1 MCFHFTCQFF
11 LEFVWW
17 IVTQV
22 RFGGFVWW
30 FHFVVNDSRRIW
42 PRSGVS
48 TCCGSSF
55 QFRICCKVSYESFDR
70 PNNFQ
75 GSPLVHVQDI
85 RYASQIIPT
94 FPEYSNVKK
103 HEKAMHTEN
112 SWAGCVSS
120 GHLRKLLV
128 MNLVPKSQMFLICK
142 SHCGRWCCK
151 TQWLMQANLMYIFVQ
166 QCNKSSSTKN
176 AQRLE
181 LRSSGRFAHWHVSS
195 FLRWTRS
202 SFWTQSSPS
211 DQNSLNLIRIRWIQV
226 GTYRLNPFKWSWML
240 CA

>member
-1 MCFHFTCQFF
+1 MWPRHTTKWFWSLKPSCRDAAIMTHVQLHVFPLYMSVFSRIR
-11 LEFVWW
+11 LMDSYSGE
-17 IVTQV
+17 
-22 RFGGFVWW
+22 VWW

-42 PRSGVS
+42 PGSGVS
-48 TCCGSSF
+48 TCCGASF

-128 MNLVPKSQMFLICK
+128 MNLVPKS
-142 SHCGRWCCK
+142 
-151 TQWLMQANLMYIFVQ
+151 
-166 QCNKSSSTKN
+166 
-176 AQRLE
+176 
-181 LRSSGRFAHWHVSS
+181 
-195 FLRWTRS
+195 
-202 SFWTQSSPS
+202 
-211 DQNSLNLIRIRWIQV
+211 
-226 GTYRLNPFKWSWML
+226 
-240 CA
+240 